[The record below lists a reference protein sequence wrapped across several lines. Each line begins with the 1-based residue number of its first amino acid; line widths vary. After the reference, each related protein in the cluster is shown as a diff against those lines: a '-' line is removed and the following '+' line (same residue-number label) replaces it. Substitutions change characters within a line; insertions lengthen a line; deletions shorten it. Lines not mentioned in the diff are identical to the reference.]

1 MPTMSAVEAAFCRSA
16 SWGAVAHR
24 IIVPWSLQ
32 QAFLDRRVL
41 EIGAGDGAMAA
52 RILAD
57 HPDVDMTVTDVDP
70 VMVAAARRRLAGYGD
85 RADVRQADA
94 TGLPF
99 ATEAFGSVVS
109 FLMLHHTLRWEM
121 VLEEA
126 MRVLR
131 PGGWLVGYDLLSTRS
146 TRVLHQLD
154 RSAFRLIRGEE
165 IEPAFNQLGAQ
176 RVVIRQSAR
185 GQVVRFMVQKSQ

>member
-109 FLMLHHTLRWEM
+109 FLMLI
-121 VLEEA
+121 
-126 MRVLR
+126 
-131 PGGWLVGYDLLSTRS
+131 
-146 TRVLHQLD
+146 
-154 RSAFRLIRGEE
+154 RSAQRIPDNDRNARHPIGFPHESIEALIPR
-165 IEPAFNQLGAQ
+165 
-176 RVVIRQSAR
+176 
-185 GQVVRFMVQKSQ
+185 

>member
-1 MPTMSAVEAAFCRSA
+1 MPAMSAVESAFCRSA
-16 SWGAVAHR
+16 SWGAMAHR

-32 QAFLDRRVL
+32 QAPLGSQVL

-57 HPDVDMTVTDVDP
+57 HPDISMTVTDVDP
-70 VMVAAARRRLAGYGD
+70 IMVAAARQRLARYGA
-85 RADVRQADA
+85 RADVAQADA

-99 ATEAFGSVVS
+99 ASEVFGSVVS
-109 FLMLHHTLRWEM
+109 FLMLHHTLRWEL
-121 VLEEA
+121 VLGEA

-154 RSAFRLIRGEE
+154 RSPFRLIRSDE
-165 IEPAFNQLGAQ
+165 IEPAFEQFAVQ